1 MQNTKV
7 QTKTKTQSCTKANT
21 QAQVEISKGAMFV
34 VTSVPTLV
42 GVWAAACFVGGLISS
57 GGPVS
62 MAKSFFSAVS
72 GL

>member
-7 QTKTKTQSCTKANT
+7 QVKTKGNTSTQANT

-34 VTSVPTLV
+34 ITSVPTLV
-42 GVWAAACFVGGLISS
+42 GVWAAACFVGGLVAS

-62 MAKSFFSAVS
+62 MTKSFFTAVS

>member
-1 MQNTKV
+1 MHNTQA
-7 QTKTKTQSCTKANT
+7 QTKTKNQTSTKVNT

-42 GVWAAACFVGGLISS
+42 GVWAAACFVGGLVAS

-62 MAKSFFSAVS
+62 MAQSFFAAVT